1 MITRPIQV
9 EVLEESKDG
18 LKVKLPFLEVPVEMN
33 WAFFNKRLDAGYFKL
48 LNAKT
53 GATADINFLPLTGK
67 KMK

>member
-9 EVLEESKDG
+9 EILEESKDG

-48 LNAKT
+48 LHSKSIT
-53 GATADINFLPLTGK
+53 TLDINFLPLTGK
-67 KMK
+67 EMK